1 MTVINTNNAASITAN
16 ALTKNERAMSQ
27 AMERL
32 STGQRINSAGD
43 DAAGLAISSR
53 MTSQINGL
61 NMAVR
66 NANDA
71 ISMVQ
76 TADGAAVEV
85 GNMLQR
91 MRELAVQAASGTA
104 TATDRDAL
112 NVEFEALTA
121 EIERV
126 ADNTQWN
133 GTNILDGTVGT
144 NGAVAFQVGA
154 NASQTI
160 SVTFADF
167 ETAHASAVSTGGLF
181 EGLDNAT
188 VNSGTVGNNSHD
200 LASRDVDTAA
210 NAQTAITQ
218 IDFAITHLNT
228 HRATLGAA
236 INRVEYAADNLS
248 NVSQHTSASRS
259 QILDADSASETTE
272 LARTQIIQ
280 QAATALLSQANQQA
294 QSVLAL
300 MK

>member
-1 MTVINTNNAASITAN
+1 MTVINTNTAATLTAN

-32 STGQRINSAGD
+32 STGVRINSAGD

-71 ISMVQ
+71 ISLVQ
-76 TADGAAVEV
+76 TADGALVEV
-85 GNMLQR
+85 TNMLQR
-91 MRELAVQAASGTA
+91 MRELAVQGASGTMS
-104 TATDRDAL
+104 ATDNDAL

-133 GTNILDGTVGT
+133 GSNLL
-144 NGAVAFQVGA
+144 NGASQFSFQVGA

-160 SVTFADF
+160 TLTVGDF
-167 ETAHASAVSTGGLF
+167 ETEEASATSGIF
-181 EGLDNAT
+181 EALADGAT
-188 VNSGTVGNNSHD
+188 SNNDNSGDD
-200 LASRDVDTAA
+200 LDALDVDTAS
-210 NAQTAITQ
+210 NAGTAITR
-218 IDFAITHLNT
+218 IDVALARVDS
-228 HRATLGAA
+228 HRATLGAT
-236 INRVEYAADNLS
+236 INRLEYAADNLA
-248 NVSQHTSASRS
+248 NVSQNTSASRS
-259 QILDADSASETTE
+259 RILDADYASETTE

-280 QAATALLSQANQQA
+280 QPGTAMLSQANQQA

-300 MK
+300 LK

>member
-1 MTVINTNNAASITAN
+1 MTVINTNTAATITAN

-32 STGQRINSAGD
+32 STGVRINSAGD

-71 ISMVQ
+71 ISLVQ
-76 TADGAAVEV
+76 TADGALVEV
-85 GNMLQR
+85 TNMLQR
-91 MRELAVQAASGTA
+91 MRELAVQGASGTMS
-104 TATDRDAL
+104 ATDNDAL

-133 GTNILDGTVGT
+133 GSNLL
-144 NGAVAFQVGA
+144 NGASQFSFQVGA

-160 SVTFADF
+160 TLTVGDF
-167 ETAHASAVSTGGLF
+167 ETEEASATSGIF
-181 EGLDNAT
+181 EALADGAT
-188 VNSGTVGNNSHD
+188 SNNDNSGDD
-200 LASRDVDTAA
+200 LDALDVDTAS
-210 NAQTAITQ
+210 NAGTAITR
-218 IDFAITHLNT
+218 IDVALARVDS
-228 HRATLGAA
+228 HRATLGAT
-236 INRVEYAADNLS
+236 INRLEYAADNLA
-248 NVSQHTSASRS
+248 NVSQNTSASRS
-259 QILDADSASETTE
+259 RILDADYASETTE

-280 QAATALLSQANQQA
+280 QAGTAMLSQANQQA

-300 MK
+300 LK